1 VVTKLIECP
10 HWLHKNCLEVGIIED
25 LLSSSSDIVHVQQ
38 WLRTA
43 NTCPVCREKV
53 KASPKPAPARRRPYR
68 DLSVPSET
76 NSSTSGN
83 GLSGR
88 PPHTNPQLN
97 NGRPGSFAA
106 MVFDRLMNDGRDV
119 TADAWSSSSSPVP
132 PPPRDARSVYLERL
146 RAQQQQQQQQQHPR
160 ESHQPPH
167 AHDYHDMYIDLP
179 PPHELPYHLRV
190 PPPNQPGS
198 SSSRPPA
205 GAGLGGTDGS
215 GVRPFGFVS
224 LLRGQGSDSSM
235 STSSSISFF
244 DSPVDE
250 VDAGHGTSSYRSMTG
265 TSGVPGSGS
274 GPLFLDAP
282 TMQRRETVFPF
293 VPPSSGMFTSASGP
307 AAPPPPPPPHPQQP
321 SSFDAHGRPPTMVIS
336 NSTES
341 SRDWRSTREYDALFN
356 VEASRSSSSS
366 SVSASQP
373 RPIGVTNR
381 IPIDE
386 DAPFEDYMFGWNLH
400 RGRAGTSPGP

>member
-1 VVTKLIECP
+1 MS
-10 HWLHKNCLEVGIIED
+10 IIED
-25 LLSSSSDIVHVQQ
+25 LLSSSSNIVRVQQ

-53 KASPKPAPARRRPYR
+53 KASPKPAPARRRPHR

-76 NSSTSGN
+76 SSSTSGN

-88 PPHTNPQLN
+88 PPHTNPQTN
-97 NGRPGSFAA
+97 NGRPATFAA

-119 TADAWSSSSSPVP
+119 TAESWSSSSSPVP
-132 PPPRDARSVYLERL
+132 PPARDARSVYLERL
-146 RAQQQQQQQQQHPR
+146 RAQQQQQHPR

-167 AHDYHDMYIDLP
+167 AHDYHDMFIGLP

-190 PPPNQPGS
+190 SPPNQPGS
-198 SSSRPPA
+198 SSSRPTA
-205 GAGLGGTDGS
+205 GVGSGGTDGS

-224 LLRGQGSDSSM
+224 LLRGPGSDSSM

-250 VDAGHGTSSYRSMTG
+250 ADGTSSHRSMAG
-265 TSGVPGSGS
+265 TNGGPGSGS

-293 VPPSSGMFTSASGP
+293 VPPSSGMFTAAGGP
-307 AAPPPPPPPHPQQP
+307 SAPPPPPPLPQQP

-336 NSTES
+336 NSTDS

-356 VEASRSSSSS
+356 MEASRSSSS

-373 RPIGVTNR
+373 RPMGVTNR

-386 DAPFEDYMFGWNLH
+386 DAPFNDYMFGWNLQ
-400 RGRAGTSPGP
+400 RGRVGHTFPYEEEPTRRRSGDGASPGP